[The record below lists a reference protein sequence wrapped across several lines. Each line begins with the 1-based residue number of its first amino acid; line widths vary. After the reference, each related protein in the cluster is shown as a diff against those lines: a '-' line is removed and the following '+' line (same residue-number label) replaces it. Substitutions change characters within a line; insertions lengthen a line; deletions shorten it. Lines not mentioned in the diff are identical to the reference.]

1 MNHFNASR
9 QPMPGQRP
17 NNTPGSAEARK
28 LAEGL
33 MDAMNALLG
42 LIEHETEL
50 VRAGKVREAMTL
62 EGKKQELSRN
72 YVGAVS
78 QLKANQTQLAK
89 SAPELLSTL
98 HRHHDAFRA
107 MLQVNLTVLAT
118 AHAVSESVVRG
129 VNAEIQKRNVPN
141 TYTAAGRRA
150 TPGPAPYHT
159 ARGQPL
165 ALSARENHLQFYEKL
180 RGEIVARLGTFANRV
195 FKPGVPWLRIERGWD
210 LTHVRQPGGCHEY
223 RFQHQAGGDTGPCAD
238 RNDVERGG
246 E

>member
-9 QPMPGQRP
+9 QPMQAQRP
-17 NNTPGSAEARK
+17 NTAPGNTEARK

-33 MDAMNALLG
+33 MDAMSALLA
-42 LIEHETEL
+42 LIERETEL

-62 EGKKQELSRN
+62 ESKKQELSRN

-78 QLKANQTQLAK
+78 QLKANQAELAK

-150 TPGPAPYHT
+150 APGPRHIT
-159 ARGQPL
+159 PL
-165 ALSARENHLQFYEKL
+165 AVSRSL
-180 RGEIVARLGTFANRV
+180 
-195 FKPGVPWLRIERGWD
+195 
-210 LTHVRQPGGCHEY
+210 
-223 RFQHQAGGDTGPCAD
+223 
-238 RNDVERGG
+238 
-246 E
+246 

>member
-1 MNHFNASR
+1 MNQFNASR
-9 QPMPGQRP
+9 QPMQAQRP
-17 NNTPGSAEARK
+17 NAAPSHAEARK
-28 LAEGL
+28 VAEQL
-33 MDAMNALLG
+33 MDAMSALLS

-62 EGKKQELSRN
+62 ESRKQELSRN

-78 QLKANQTQLAK
+78 QLKANQAQLAK

-150 TPGPAPYHT
+150 APGPRHIT
-159 ARGQPL
+159 PL
-165 ALSARENHLQFYEKL
+165 AVSRSL
-180 RGEIVARLGTFANRV
+180 
-195 FKPGVPWLRIERGWD
+195 
-210 LTHVRQPGGCHEY
+210 
-223 RFQHQAGGDTGPCAD
+223 
-238 RNDVERGG
+238 
-246 E
+246 